1 MFIDNIKNEIFFRF
15 DLLENVTNDL
25 YKIIIQENSKK
36 NGGAHKLYVRKN
48 SSKNSIVHVKD
59 KDKDKEKNRTKF
71 KTNNLEISVLDCTLK
86 KIIILENTLES
97 RYYKIP
103 DNVFKAIFSIKD
115 EKELFNINFD
125 DLSIIGRC
133 VGKYSEE
140 ILHSAEENIINE
152 VQLMKKK
159 VKDSP
164 MLKSYDK
171 FSDKNSYLSPGGNR
185 YQPNTLNRLK
195 SFKFSQNNSG
205 KKDMFKKNDEISQ
218 KATMPNIKSFENKNE
233 KVNLK
238 YKVDYNGFRTD
249 NSKRKITINNGGDL
263 NKKRISSE
271 YSRFQIKKKVT
282 NKY

>member
-1 MFIDNIKNEIFFRF
+1 M
-15 DLLENVTNDL
+15 
-25 YKIIIQENSKK
+25 
-36 NGGAHKLYVRKN
+36 
-48 SSKNSIVHVKD
+48 KD

-86 KIIILENTLES
+86 KLIILENTLES

-140 ILHSAEENIINE
+140 ILNAAEENIIYE

-171 FSDKNSYLSPGGNR
+171 FYDKNPYLSPGGNK

-195 SFKFSQNNSG
+195 SFKFTQNNSG
-205 KKDMFKKNDEISQ
+205 KKDILKKNDEISQ
-218 KATMPNIKSFENKNE
+218 KQTMPNIKSFENKNE
-233 KVNLK
+233 KFSLK
-238 YKVDYNGFRTD
+238 YKGDYNGFRTD
-249 NSKRKITINNGGDL
+249 NSKRKITISNGGDL